1 MSDKEQNSPV
11 YMLILYFSQFKAINH
26 AHTILSDPNKKEIYD
41 KYGTM
46 GLYIAEQFGEEVM
59 IFTRILCKLFSSDS
73 IWQGLGFLE
82 FRFII

>member
-1 MSDKEQNSPV
+1 M
-11 YMLILYFSQFKAINH
+11 QFKAINH

-59 IFTRILCKLFSSDS
+59 IFTGILRRLFSRDSVLSD
-73 IWQGLGFLE
+73 LGCLE
-82 FRFII
+82 FRFIIFI